1 MIQKINIYMISN
13 KYPNPVQ
20 THPSF
25 CGYLNRT
32 ANKKLS
38 TGGNF
43 IKTIRN
49 FFSSFKNFVKSFNL
63 TPDESPRQI
72 DINNKFIANIQKK
85 LKGKYLPLGSFELNQ
100 DKSIHIS
107 RYANG
112 NKKIEIRDEND
123 SFVRSTLVDRK
134 NNILEYKTSFP
145 WRIFVK
151 TDKGFQSCDNINE
164 YTKQIASDPFYFNEF
179 LPRL

>member
-1 MIQKINIYMISN
+1 MIQKINIYGISN
-13 KYPNPVQ
+13 TYSSPVQ
-20 THPSF
+20 SHPSF
-25 CGYLNRT
+25 CGYLNSA

-43 IKTIRN
+43 AKTMKK
-49 FFSSFKNFVKSFNL
+49 FFSSFKNFIKSVKQ
-63 TPDESPRQI
+63 TPGESPRQI
-72 DINNKFIANIQKK
+72 NINNKFIAKIQKK
-85 LKGKYLPLGSFELNQ
+85 LMNKYLPLGSFDLKQ

-112 NKKIEIRDEND
+112 NKKIEIRDGND
-123 SFVRSTLVDRK
+123 SFLRSAIVDRK

-145 WRIFVK
+145 WKIFVK
-151 TDKGFQSCDNINE
+151 TDQGFQSCDNINE
-164 YTKQIASDPFYFNEF
+164 YTKQIASNPFYFNEF